1 MKRFVAV
8 VLAVMMI
15 LLTGCRPVEPD
26 NIPYEPDTPA
36 PDPHI
41 GIFDS
46 DYGSMMFN
54 GDGESI
60 VIDFEKEFADMTGL
74 PAGETEGKYVFL
86 SGDLPPHGSVDV
98 RYDVAHELE
107 ITVNDK
113 KVILELGIAS
123 RDGKSAQSGVD
134 TVTENRIPVLLTKDG
149 KMMTVTFE
157 MKQR

>member
-1 MKRFVAV
+1 MKKA
-8 VLAVMMI
+8 LSI
-15 LLTGCRPVEPD
+15 LLAITVFMLAGCRPVEPD

-46 DYGSMMFN
+46 EYGTMMFN

-60 VIDFEKEFADMTGL
+60 VIDFNKELADMTGL

-107 ITVNDK
+107 ITINGKAV
-113 KVILELGIAS
+113 VLELGIAS
-123 RDGKSAQSGVD
+123 EDGKSAQSGVD
-134 TVTENRIPVLLTKDG
+134 TVTENRIPVLLNKDG
-149 KMMTVTFE
+149 KMMTVSFE
-157 MKQR
+157 KK

>member
-60 VIDFEKEFADMTGL
+60 VIEFADMTGL

-157 MKQR
+157 KKQR